1 MASVGALRT
10 FGAPAPVNSGV
21 KPQMPLL
28 TPLQKNWVLSLFKA
42 KRVLP
47 CVCLREREHPSE
59 QYAIRQITLTS
70 KGVIVSISD
79 KALSPKASSSAELRG
94 KVEALLAQTG
104 EETFQLGETGRV
116 FKRTD
121 LEGWLRVIGQPVLKV
136 VE

>member
-1 MASVGALRT
+1 
-10 FGAPAPVNSGV
+10 
-21 KPQMPLL
+21 MPLL

-42 KRVLP
+42 KRVLL

-59 QYAIRQITLTS
+59 QYAIREITLTS
-70 KGVIVSISD
+70 EGVIVSISD

-104 EETFQLGETGRV
+104 ETFQVGETGRV

-121 LEGWLRVIGQPVLKV
+121 LESWVRVIGQPVLKV
-136 VE
+136 VER